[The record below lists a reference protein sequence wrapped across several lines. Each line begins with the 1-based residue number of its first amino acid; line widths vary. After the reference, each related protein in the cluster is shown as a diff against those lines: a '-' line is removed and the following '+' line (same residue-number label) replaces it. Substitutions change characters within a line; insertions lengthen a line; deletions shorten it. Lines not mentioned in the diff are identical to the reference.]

1 MKTPDMERGRP
12 PGQGSGP
19 HNKTPASTRVA
30 ERKLPTAYA
39 SVFVPQGRRRWYWL
53 TFRCP
58 LCGTHVFARCR
69 RIDQVSGPRKV
80 TCGHRVK
87 TVAAKI
93 YGRQDAA

>member
-1 MKTPDMERGRP
+1 MRPDKPKGRP
-12 PGQGSGP
+12 RQVGGP
-19 HNKTPASTRVA
+19 QKNTVAGTTIA

-53 TFRCP
+53 TLRCP

-69 RIDQVSGPRKV
+69 RIDQVSGPRRV

-87 TVAAKI
+87 TVAARI